1 MQFAGSEFN
10 QKKKTLCGLTQPKA
24 KVSDSCLRVC
34 APPRHLQFPPAGD
47 PLLPLCLEACSGL
60 PLNGRP
66 RLTKPPCSCRLVPP
80 LKGRLE
86 RPVSRQQA
94 PCSHFSVFKPLHLE
108 FHPCSRRNSLHA
120 SRSKLPSLSAQLPL
134 GAECPLKSLPIS
146 LTTLSWADSSMG
158 LPDIPSQPL
167 SWAPLSLVILPTV
180 LRGHHD
186 PYMLILLLALSRLQI
201 QTSSDSLHAVPGVS
215 QTLPT
220 QHSQNKHRPLQT
232 FCPLPGS
239 PTG

>member
-10 QKKKTLCGLTQPKA
+10 QKKKTLCGPTQPKA
-24 KVSDSCLRVC
+24 KVSDSCLRAC
-34 APPRHLQFPPAGD
+34 APPPAPPVPAGWRWR
-47 PLLPLCLEACSGL
+47 PLPLCLEACSGL

-66 RLTKPPCSCRLVPP
+66 RLTKPPCSCRL
-80 LKGRLE
+80 KGRLE
-86 RPVSRQQA
+86 RPVSPQQA
-94 PCSHFSVFKPLHLE
+94 PCSRFSVFKPLHLE
-108 FHPCSRRNSLHA
+108 FHPCSRMNSLHA

-167 SWAPLSLVILPTV
+167 SWIPLSLVILPTV

-186 PYMLILLLALSRLQI
+186 PYKLILLLVLSRLQI
-201 QTSSDSLHAVPGVS
+201 QTSSDSLHVVSGVS

-239 PTG
+239 PTW